1 MPKNLSPLPQITPPP
16 TLSSN
21 DALLTDI
28 SAFKGL
34 NPREA
39 LAARVYFRMK
49 ELANDASAPLTN
61 YDPSVP
67 GNITALF
74 QDSKTVFGSIPVGDL
89 PYASL
94 AIDWANSK
102 AVYGALPSEVDAIR
116 ALLGNLVTRTDDELQ
131 RAAMYLRL
139 EIGE

>member
-1 MPKNLSPLPQITPPP
+1 MPKNLTALPQITPPP
-16 TLSSN
+16 TRSSN

-28 SAFKGL
+28 AAFRGL

-49 ELANDASAPLTN
+49 ELANDGSSPLTN
-61 YDPSVP
+61 YDPATP

-74 QDSKTVFGSIPVGDL
+74 QDSKTVLGSIPVGDL
-89 PYASL
+89 SYASL

-116 ALLGNLVTRTDDELQ
+116 ALLGNLVTRTDDELH